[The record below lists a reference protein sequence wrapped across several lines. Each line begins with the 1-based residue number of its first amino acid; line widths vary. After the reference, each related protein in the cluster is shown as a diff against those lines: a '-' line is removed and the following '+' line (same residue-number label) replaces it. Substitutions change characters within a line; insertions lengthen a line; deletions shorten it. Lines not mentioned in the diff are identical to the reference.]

1 MIKKFTYLLILSF
14 FGFLCSNAQSVSITA
29 VGTAFSQDFNTLAN
43 TGTTNAITTLPNG
56 WTFTE
61 SGTGANTTYA
71 ADFGTLNGGNTYSY
85 GSTGSTERA
94 FGGLLSGSVTPT
106 IGVQFTNNTGVTI
119 TSVTISYTGEQWRL
133 GALGRVDRL
142 DFQYSTAATS
152 LTVGTYTDQDN
163 LDFTAPATAGT
174 VGPLD
179 GNAAANKTA
188 ISNTITGLS
197 IPNGGTIWLRWNDFN
212 ASGADD
218 GLAVDDFSIT
228 ASGGGADVTPPS
240 LTSTVPADDA
250 TNVVVTAPLQ
260 LNFSENIIKGTGNIV
275 IKQVSDNATVQTIDV
290 TTGVVSV
297 AGTKATVSIAALA
310 YSTAYYVEMT
320 AGAFTDASLNPSAA
334 VTGASTWNF
343 TTSAPPAAG
352 IIGANYSFTDCSTFT
367 ADGWSQYSVQGPGQ
381 FWGCTATAGR
391 TGDNGMQMNGF
402 SGTSQLNE
410 DWLISPAY
418 DLTTATLPTLK
429 FYSYSQF
436 AGNLLTLKIS
446 TNYVAGTDPST
457 ATWTDLNGS
466 FPAANSVVWTLTDNI
481 DLTAYNTTNVRIAWV
496 YTSTTTPNT
505 SSRWAVD
512 DVSLYT
518 GVVLTPCDE
527 PSDQPTNLALTS
539 TPTSIS
545 GTFTG
550 SASGAD
556 GYLIVRSTS
565 ATLSAFPAD
574 GNNYTVGQ
582 SLGGGTVIANTTLT
596 SFTDNGL
603 TPSTTYYYFVF
614 AVNSENCSGGANY
627 LITVNPA
634 PTGNTN
640 TIATPAFAPC
650 AEPTA
655 AATALVLSATNM
667 TISGTFTA
675 AASANRYLV
684 VISTNPALSAAP
696 VDGTTYTVGSPL
708 GGGTIAAYTNTNS
721 FSVTNLTP
729 ATQYYFFVFSVSGE
743 CTGEPDYYTGADL
756 EGNILTTSGTGV
768 PTGYY
773 DAAAGLTCQPLKT
786 ALKTTIAAGMQV
798 LGYTPGIWNIYKFSD
813 IHRNDANTADI
824 IWDMYSDNPTGP
836 EPYTFAYGSTQCGA
850 GGYSTEGDCYNR
862 EHSTPQ
868 SWFKEL
874 SPMVSDAHHIFAT
887 DGEVNN
893 MRSNYP
899 YGEVSSLASVS
910 SGQHN
915 PSLNGSK
922 LGTGN
927 NFGFTGTVF
936 EPINAYKGDV
946 ARAGLYM
953 SVRYEDEIIS
963 QNWSN
968 NGTGNVV
975 FLSPTDEPDAAKRRL
990 QIYDSWYLKTLIKW
1004 STQDA
1009 VSQKEIDRNNA
1020 IYYQAVNTT
1029 SGGSPKAQGNRN
1041 PFVDHPEYVAMIFQ
1055 CTGLVPVT
1063 LVDFTAQKQ
1072 NESVLLKW
1080 FATYETGFKKYEVLR
1095 SIDGITF
1102 NKIGEVAGS
1111 NLSNYSFVDN
1121 DLPKG
1126 SVIYYRLNM
1135 IDIDGSARLSK
1146 VVPVRLNNNLSNA
1159 IVYPN
1164 PTKDKLNIK
1173 LYEALQSNSTLQV
1186 ADVAGRIVKTQSVS
1200 ATQLNIGLD
1209 VKNLPAGR
1217 YFIKISN
1224 SKQVINQSFVV
1235 MQ

>member
-1 MIKKFTYLLILSF
+1 MIKKFTWLFILSVF
-14 FGFLCSNAQSVSITA
+14 SILHLQAQSVSITA
-29 VGTAFSQDFNTLAN
+29 TGTAFTQDFNTLAS

-61 SGTGANTTYA
+61 TGTGFNTTYA
-71 ADFGTLNGGNTYSY
+71 ADNGAANGGNTYSY

-94 FGGLLSGSVTPT
+94 LGTLLSGSVTST

-119 TSVTISYTGEQWRL
+119 TSLTISYTGEQWRL
-133 GALGRVDRL
+133 GTAARVDRL
-142 DFQYSTAATS
+142 DFQYSTTATA
-152 LTVGTYTDQDN
+152 LTTGTYTDQDN
-163 LDFTAPATAGT
+163 LDFVAPVTAGT
-174 VGPLD
+174 LGAFD
-179 GNAAANKTA
+179 GNAAANRTA
-188 ISNTITGLS
+188 ITNTITGLS
-197 IPNGGTIWLRWNDFN
+197 IPNGGTIWLRWSDLN
-212 ASGADD
+212 ASSADD

-228 ASGGGADVTPPS
+228 ASGGGADVTPPTYTT
-240 LTSTVPADDA
+240 LVPTDNA
-250 TNVVVTAPLQ
+250 TNVTPTAPLQ
-260 LNFSENIIKGTGNIV
+260 INFSENIVKGTGNIL
-275 IKQVSDNATVQTIDV
+275 IRASSNDAIIQTIDV
-290 TTGVVSV
+290 TSASVTV
-297 AGTKATVSIAALA
+297 AGVNATINIAALA
-310 YSTAYYVEMT
+310 NSTGYYIEIP
-320 AGAFTDASLNPSAA
+320 AGAFADLSANA
-334 VTGASTWNF
+334 FAGISGNSTWNF

-352 IIGANYSFTDCSTFT
+352 IIGANYSFADCSTFT
-367 ADGWSQYSVQGPGQ
+367 ADGWSQYSVLGAGQ
-381 FWGCTATAGR
+381 VWGCVAAAGR

-418 DLTTATLPTLK
+418 NLTAATLPTLK
-429 FYSYSQF
+429 FYSKSQF
-436 AGNLLTLKIS
+436 AGNSLTLKVS

-466 FPAANSVVWTLTDNI
+466 FPAANSNVWTLTDNI
-481 DLTAYNTTNVRIAWV
+481 DLSTYNTTNVRLAWV
-496 YTSTTTPNT
+496 YTSTTTVNT
-505 SSRWAVD
+505 SSRWTVD

-527 PSDQPTNLALTS
+527 PADQPTNLALTS

-565 ATLSAFPAD
+565 STLSAFPAD
-574 GNNYTVGQ
+574 GTSYTVGQ

-603 TPSTTYYYFVF
+603 TPATTYYYFVF
-614 AVNSENCSGGANY
+614 AINSENCSGGANY

-640 TIATPAFAPC
+640 TIATPALAPC
-650 AEPTA
+650 AEPVA
-655 AATALVLSATNM
+655 APTALVLSATN
-667 TISGTFTA
+667 TVISGTFTA
-675 AASANRYLV
+675 EASANRYLV
-684 VISTNPALSAAP
+684 VISTNPTLSANPA
-696 VDGTTYTVGSPL
+696 DGVTYTPGTAL
-708 GGGTIAAYTNTNS
+708 GGGTVAAYINTNS
-721 FSVTNLTP
+721 FSVTGLTS
-729 ATQYYFFVFSVSGE
+729 ATQYYLFIFSVSGE
-743 CTGEPDYYTGADL
+743 CTGEPDYYTGANL
-756 EGNILTTSGTGV
+756 QGNIMTTNGTGV
-768 PTGYY
+768 PAGYY
-773 DAAAGLTCQPLKT
+773 DAAAGLSCQPLKT
-786 ALKTTIAAGMQV
+786 SLKNIITAGSQV

-813 IHRNDANTADI
+813 MHRNDANTADI

-836 EPYTFAYGSTQCGA
+836 EPYTFTYGTKQCGA

-868 SWFKEL
+868 SWFNQL
-874 SPMVSDAHHIFAT
+874 NPMVSDAHHIFAT

-899 YGEVSSLASVS
+899 YGSVTTLASVS
-910 SGQHN
+910 GGQNN

-927 NFGFTGTVF
+927 NFGYTGTVF

-963 QNWSN
+963 QNWSS

-975 FLSPTDEPDAAKRRL
+975 FLSPSDEPDAAKRRL
-990 QIYDSWYLKTLIKW
+990 QIYDAWYLNTLIKW
-1004 STQDA
+1004 SNLDP

-1029 SGGSPKAQGNRN
+1029 SSGTPKAQSNRN
-1041 PFVDHPEYVAMIFQ
+1041 PFVDHPEYVALIFQ
-1055 CTGLVPVT
+1055 CTGVVPVT
-1063 LVDFTAQKQ
+1063 IIDFTAQKH

-1080 FATYETGFKKYEVLR
+1080 YATYETSFKRYDVER
-1095 SIDGITF
+1095 STDGITF
-1102 NKIGEVAGS
+1102 NKIGEVAGA
-1111 NLSNYSFVDN
+1111 NLSNYDFTDN
-1121 DLPKG
+1121 NLPKS
-1126 SVIYYRLNM
+1126 SVIYYRLKM
-1135 IDIDGSARLSK
+1135 IDIDGAFRYSK
-1146 VVPVRLNNNLSNA
+1146 VAPVRLNNNLSNA

-1164 PTKDKLNIK
+1164 PTKDNLNIK
-1173 LYEALQSNSTLQV
+1173 LYETLQGNSTLQV
-1186 ADVAGRIVKTQSVS
+1186 ADVTGRIVKTQSVNAS
-1200 ATQLNIGLD
+1200 QLNISLD